1 MAANV
6 LTIGNKI
13 ELTKEVHGQ
22 VIEKPVTY
30 TSQILDLLDHNHIKA
45 AMPSYHGRIIP
56 LDLGTIYT
64 TIFYN
69 GKGLFRCRCEVV
81 DRYRDEKFYYVILKM
96 VSDLEK
102 YQRREYYR
110 MSCTMNAFLRDVSKE
125 EEICLR
131 KIRQKE
137 YVSDDEYWKCMAK
150 LDGCVKNWKEAV
162 IIDLSGGGARLN
174 STGEYEDGS
183 SIYMKI
189 SFQFRKISYEYE
201 LLSKV
206 ISHRPLEAKPGL
218 YETRIEFQGITNKER
233 ENIIQFI
240 FEEERK
246 KRKKEMGLE

>member
-1 MAANV
+1 MTGNV

-22 VIEKPVTY
+22 LLEKPVTY
-30 TSQILDLLDHNHIKA
+30 TSQILDLPDFGHIRA

-56 LDLGTIYT
+56 LELGGIYT
-64 TIFYN
+64 AVFYN
-69 GKGLFRCRCEVV
+69 GKGLFRCRCEIV
-81 DRYRDEKFYYVILKM
+81 DRYRDEKFYYVVLKQL
-96 VSDLEK
+96 SDLEK

-110 MSCTMNAFLRDVSKE
+110 MSCTMNAFLREVSKE

-131 KIRQKE
+131 KIRQKS
-137 YVSDDEYWKCMAK
+137 YASDEEYWKCIAK

-174 STGEYEDGS
+174 SANEYEAGES
-183 SIYMKI
+183 VYLKV
-189 SFQFRKISYEYE
+189 SFQFRHVSYEYE
-201 LLSKV
+201 LFSRV
-206 ISHRPLEAKPGL
+206 ISHKPIEAKPGMF
-218 YETRIEFQGITNKER
+218 ETRIEFQGITNKER